1 MNAMEKTST
10 VPWTLKRSA
19 RTGRLWV
26 TVRRDGAVVV
36 TAPVHAPFAA
46 IERFVRDR
54 AAWIA
59 RAAAKM
65 RRYKD
70 DVYLPR
76 TRSSYLAHKEQA
88 RSLVHALLARHAP
101 AYGFRF
107 GRVAIKDLRRN
118 WGSCSEL
125 GNLNFN
131 YKLAFLP
138 ADLAEY
144 VVVHELCH
152 LAEFNHSR
160 KFWDLVGRSLPD
172 AARRRRELRRYHA

>member
-1 MNAMEKTST
+1 MERTAST
-10 VPWTLKRSA
+10 AWTLRRSA
-19 RTGRLWV
+19 RSGRLWV

-36 TAPVHAPFAA
+36 TAPSHAPFAA

-54 AAWIA
+54 AEWIA
-59 RAAAKM
+59 RAVAKM

-76 TRSSYLAHKEQA
+76 TRAAYLANKERA
-88 RSLVHALLARHAP
+88 RALVLELLGRHAP
-101 AYGFRF
+101 AYGFRY
-107 GRVAIKDLRRN
+107 GRVFIKDLRRN

-138 ADLAEY
+138 PELAEY

-152 LAEFNHSR
+152 LAEFNHSPA
-160 KFWDLVGRSLPD
+160 FWALVGRALPD
-172 AARRRRELRRYHA
+172 AAARRKRLRAYHA